1 MLVRLGVVACLFWL
15 HFAYAT
21 TLKIINI
28 VPFGSSSVKIL
39 FNQEVKKFKEVSLKN
54 FKSYLELEA
63 ILTIPKKHY
72 QFSKQSSI
80 TIAQFSPKLARV
92 VISHAPKMTYEVKIL
107 KDKLYVSIV
116 EKKPLVRHQMA
127 PKPPKHHALKHP
139 TPKPA
144 PKSIKKEAKEK
155 TPIKHAHSKHAH
167 SPLNER
173 SAKKEIP
180 KKEIPK
186 KEILKKEILKKE
198 ILKKEIPKKEILK
211 KEIPKKEILKKEI
224 PKKEIPKKEIL
235 KKEILKKE
243 ILKKEILKKEIP
255 KKEILKKEIP
265 KKEILKKEIPKKEI
279 PKKEILKKEIPKKE
293 ILKKEIL
300 KKEILKKEIPK
311 KEILKKEIPKK
322 EAENESKNQ
331 VFIAEKNDTFIKT
344 KRKKHKKIVLDA
356 GHGGKD
362 CGAMSANLVCEKDI
376 VLEVVK
382 FLHKELKKRGYS
394 VLLTRDKD
402 IYIDLVG
409 RTELA
414 NRKSADLFISVH
426 ANSIP
431 KHSTSNAH
439 GIETYFLST
448 ARSER
453 ARKVA
458 EQENKDDV
466 NLMDYFSKS
475 LLLNSL
481 NTQRLIVSNKLAI
494 DVQYGML
501 QSIRK
506 NYPDVVDGGVREGP
520 FWVLAGALMPSILI
534 EIGYNSHAIESKRI
548 QSKPYQKILAK
559 GIADG
564 IDSFFSKND

>member
-21 TLKIINI
+21 TLKITNI
-28 VPFGSSSVKIL
+28 VPFGSSSVKMV
-39 FNQEVKKFKEVSLKN
+39 FNQEIKKFKEVPLKN

-63 ILTIPKKHY
+63 VLTIPKKHY
-72 QFSKQSSI
+72 QFSKQSFI

-92 VISHAPKMTYEVKIL
+92 VIGYAPKMTYEVKIL

-127 PKPPKHHALKHP
+127 PKPPKHHALKHH

-144 PKSIKKEAKEK
+144 PKSIKKEAKEAKEK
-155 TPIKHAHSKHAH
+155 TPIKHAHSKHVH

-180 KKEIPK
+180 KKEIP
-186 KEILKKEILKKE
+186 
-198 ILKKEIPKKEILK
+198 
-211 KEIPKKEILKKEI
+211 
-224 PKKEIPKKEIL
+224 
-235 KKEILKKE
+235 
-243 ILKKEILKKEIP
+243 
-255 KKEILKKEIP
+255 
-265 KKEILKKEIPKKEI
+265 
-279 PKKEILKKEIPKKE
+279 
-293 ILKKEIL
+293 
-300 KKEILKKEIPK
+300 
-311 KEILKKEIPKK
+311 KKEIPKK

-331 VFIAEKNDTFIKT
+331 VFIAEKNDTLIKT

-382 FLHKELKKRGYS
+382 FLYKELKKRGYS

-402 IYIDLVG
+402 IYIDLVA

-414 NRKSADLFISVH
+414 NKKGADLFISVH

>member
-21 TLKIINI
+21 TLKITNI

-39 FNQEVKKFKEVSLKN
+39 FNQEIKKFKEVPLKN

-63 ILTIPKKHY
+63 VLTIPKKHY
-72 QFSKQSSI
+72 QFSKQSFI
-80 TIAQFSPKLARV
+80 TIVQFSPKLARV

-127 PKPPKHHALKHP
+127 SKPPKHHVLKHQAP
-139 TPKPA
+139 KTTPKP
-144 PKSIKKEAKEK
+144 IKKETKEK
-155 TPIKHAHSKHAH
+155 TPTKHARSKHVH

-173 SAKKEIP
+173 SA
-180 KKEIPK
+180 
-186 KEILKKEILKKE
+186 
-198 ILKKEIPKKEILK
+198 
-211 KEIPKKEILKKEI
+211 
-224 PKKEIPKKEIL
+224 
-235 KKEILKKE
+235 
-243 ILKKEILKKEIP
+243 
-255 KKEILKKEIP
+255 
-265 KKEILKKEIPKKEI
+265 
-279 PKKEILKKEIPKKE
+279 
-293 ILKKEIL
+293 
-300 KKEILKKEIPK
+300 
-311 KEILKKEIPKK
+311 KKEIPKK

-331 VFIAEKNDTFIKT
+331 VFIAEKNDTLIKT
-344 KRKKHKKIVLDA
+344 KHKKHKKIVLDA

-382 FLHKELKKRGYS
+382 FLHKELKKRDYS

-402 IYIDLVG
+402 IYIDLVA

-501 QSIRK
+501 QSVRK

>member
-1 MLVRLGVVACLFWL
+1 M

-28 VPFGSSSVKIL
+28 VPFGSSSVKIS
-39 FNQEVKKFKEVSLKN
+39 FNQEIKKFKEVSLKN

-116 EKKPLVRHQMA
+116 EKKPLTKHQMA
-127 PKPPKHHALKHP
+127 PKPPKHQTLKHQA
-139 TPKPA
+139 PKPA
-144 PKSIKKEAKEK
+144 PKSIKKEAKEVKEK
-155 TPIKHAHSKHAH
+155 TPTKHAHSKHAH
-167 SPLNER
+167 SQLNER

-180 KKEIPK
+180 
-186 KEILKKEILKKE
+186 
-198 ILKKEIPKKEILK
+198 
-211 KEIPKKEILKKEI
+211 
-224 PKKEIPKKEIL
+224 
-235 KKEILKKE
+235 
-243 ILKKEILKKEIP
+243 
-255 KKEILKKEIP
+255 
-265 KKEILKKEIPKKEI
+265 
-279 PKKEILKKEIPKKE
+279 
-293 ILKKEIL
+293 
-300 KKEILKKEIPK
+300 
-311 KEILKKEIPKK
+311 KKEIPKK

-331 VFIAEKNDTFIKT
+331 VFIAEKNDASIKT

-402 IYIDLVG
+402 IYIDLVA

-414 NRKSADLFISVH
+414 NKKSADLFISVH

-431 KHSTSNAH
+431 KRSTSNAH

-501 QSIRK
+501 QSVRK

>member
-21 TLKIINI
+21 TLKITNI
-28 VPFGSSSVKIL
+28 VPFGSSSVKMV
-39 FNQEVKKFKEVSLKN
+39 FNQEIKKFKEVSLKN

-63 ILTIPKKHY
+63 VLTIPKKHY

-92 VISHAPKMTYEVKIL
+92 VIGYAPKMTYEIKVL
-107 KDKLYVSIV
+107 KNKLYVSIV
-116 EKKPLVRHQMA
+116 EKKPLIRHQMA

-139 TPKPA
+139 TPKHT
-144 PKSIKKEAKEK
+144 PKSIKKETKKSKETKEK
-155 TPIKHAHSKHAH
+155 TPIKHARSKHVH

-180 KKEIPK
+180 
-186 KEILKKEILKKE
+186 
-198 ILKKEIPKKEILK
+198 
-211 KEIPKKEILKKEI
+211 
-224 PKKEIPKKEIL
+224 
-235 KKEILKKE
+235 
-243 ILKKEILKKEIP
+243 
-255 KKEILKKEIP
+255 
-265 KKEILKKEIPKKEI
+265 
-279 PKKEILKKEIPKKE
+279 
-293 ILKKEIL
+293 
-300 KKEILKKEIPK
+300 KKEIPK

-331 VFIAEKNDTFIKT
+331 VFIAEKNETLIKT

-362 CGAMSANLVCEKDI
+362 CGAMSTNLVCEKDI

-501 QSIRK
+501 QSVRK

>member
-21 TLKIINI
+21 TLKITNI

-39 FNQEVKKFKEVSLKN
+39 FNQEVKKFKEVPLKN

-92 VISHAPKMTYEVKIL
+92 VIGYAPKMTYEVKIL

-116 EKKPLVRHQMA
+116 EKKPLTRHQMT

-139 TPKPA
+139 TPKHT
-144 PKSIKKEAKEK
+144 PKSIKKEAKKSKETKEK

-173 SAKKEIP
+173 STKKEIP
-180 KKEIPK
+180 
-186 KEILKKEILKKE
+186 
-198 ILKKEIPKKEILK
+198 
-211 KEIPKKEILKKEI
+211 
-224 PKKEIPKKEIL
+224 
-235 KKEILKKE
+235 
-243 ILKKEILKKEIP
+243 
-255 KKEILKKEIP
+255 
-265 KKEILKKEIPKKEI
+265 
-279 PKKEILKKEIPKKE
+279 
-293 ILKKEIL
+293 
-300 KKEILKKEIPK
+300 
-311 KEILKKEIPKK
+311 KKEIPKK

-501 QSIRK
+501 QSVRK

>member
-28 VPFGSSSVKIL
+28 VPFGSSSVKIS
-39 FNQEVKKFKEVSLKN
+39 FNQEIKKFKEVSLKN

-116 EKKPLVRHQMA
+116 EKKPLSRHQMA
-127 PKPPKHHALKHP
+127 PKPHKHHALKHP

-144 PKSIKKEAKEK
+144 PKSIKKEAKEIKEK
-155 TPIKHAHSKHAH
+155 TPTKHVRSKHTH
-167 SPLNER
+167 SQWNER
-173 SAKKEIP
+173 STKKEIP

-186 KEILKKEILKKE
+186 KE
-198 ILKKEIPKKEILK
+198 
-211 KEIPKKEILKKEI
+211 
-224 PKKEIPKKEIL
+224 
-235 KKEILKKE
+235 
-243 ILKKEILKKEIP
+243 
-255 KKEILKKEIP
+255 
-265 KKEILKKEIPKKEI
+265 
-279 PKKEILKKEIPKKE
+279 
-293 ILKKEIL
+293 
-300 KKEILKKEIPK
+300 
-311 KEILKKEIPKK
+311 
-322 EAENESKNQ
+322 AENEGKNQ

-402 IYIDLVG
+402 IYIDLVA

-414 NRKSADLFISVH
+414 NKKSADLFISVH

-431 KHSTSNAH
+431 KRSTSNAH

-458 EQENKDDV
+458 EQENKDNV

-481 NTQRLIVSNKLAI
+481 NTQRLIISNKLAI

>member
-1 MLVRLGVVACLFWL
+1 MLVRLGVVACLLWL
-15 HFAYAT
+15 HFACAT

-28 VPFGSSSVKIL
+28 VPFGSSSVKVV
-39 FNQEVKKFKEVSLKN
+39 FNQEIKKFKEVPLKN

-63 ILTIPKKHY
+63 VLTIPKKHY

-92 VISHAPKMTYEVKIL
+92 VIGYAPKMTYEIKVL
-107 KDKLYVSIV
+107 KDKLYISIV
-116 EKKPLVRHQMA
+116 EKKPLIRHQMVL
-127 PKPPKHHALKHP
+127 KPPKHHALKHTTPKP
-139 TPKPA
+139 TPKP
-144 PKSIKKEAKEK
+144 IKKEAKKSKETKGK
-155 TPIKHAHSKHAH
+155 TPTKHARSKHAR
-167 SPLNER
+167 SQWNER
-173 SAKKEIP
+173 SA
-180 KKEIPK
+180 
-186 KEILKKEILKKE
+186 
-198 ILKKEIPKKEILK
+198 
-211 KEIPKKEILKKEI
+211 
-224 PKKEIPKKEIL
+224 
-235 KKEILKKE
+235 
-243 ILKKEILKKEIP
+243 
-255 KKEILKKEIP
+255 
-265 KKEILKKEIPKKEI
+265 
-279 PKKEILKKEIPKKE
+279 
-293 ILKKEIL
+293 
-300 KKEILKKEIPK
+300 
-311 KEILKKEIPKK
+311 KKEIPKK

-331 VFIAEKNDTFIKT
+331 IFIAEKNDTFIKT

-402 IYIDLVG
+402 IYIDLVA

-414 NRKSADLFISVH
+414 NKKSADLFISVH

-431 KHSTSNAH
+431 KRSTSNAH

-475 LLLNSL
+475 LFLNSL

-501 QSIRK
+501 QSVRK

>member
-1 MLVRLGVVACLFWL
+1 MLVRLGVVACLLWL
-15 HFAYAT
+15 HFACAT

-28 VPFGSSSVKIL
+28 VPFGSSSVKIS

-92 VISHAPKMTYEVKIL
+92 VISHAPKMTYEIKIL
-107 KDKLYVSIV
+107 KNKLYVSIV
-116 EKKPLVRHQMA
+116 EKKPLIRHQIA
-127 PKPPKHHALKHP
+127 PKPPKHHALKHQ

-144 PKSIKKEAKEK
+144 PKPIKKEAKKSQETKEK
-155 TPIKHAHSKHAH
+155 TPTKHAHSKHAH

-180 KKEIPK
+180 KKE
-186 KEILKKEILKKE
+186 
-198 ILKKEIPKKEILK
+198 
-211 KEIPKKEILKKEI
+211 
-224 PKKEIPKKEIL
+224 
-235 KKEILKKE
+235 
-243 ILKKEILKKEIP
+243 
-255 KKEILKKEIP
+255 
-265 KKEILKKEIPKKEI
+265 
-279 PKKEILKKEIPKKE
+279 
-293 ILKKEIL
+293 
-300 KKEILKKEIPK
+300 
-311 KEILKKEIPKK
+311 
-322 EAENESKNQ
+322 AENESKNQ
-331 VFIAEKNDTFIKT
+331 VFIAEKNDTLIKT

>member
-21 TLKIINI
+21 TLKITNI

-39 FNQEVKKFKEVSLKN
+39 FNQEVKKFKEVPLKN

-63 ILTIPKKHY
+63 VLIIPKKHY
-72 QFSKQSSI
+72 QFSKQSFI

-92 VISHAPKMTYEVKIL
+92 VIGYAPKMTYEIKIL
-107 KDKLYVSIV
+107 KNKLYVSIV
-116 EKKPLVRHQMA
+116 EKKPLIRHQMVL
-127 PKPPKHHALKHP
+127 KPPKHHALKHTTPKP
-139 TPKPA
+139 TPKP
-144 PKSIKKEAKEK
+144 IKKEAKKSKETKEK
-155 TPIKHAHSKHAH
+155 TPTKHAYSKYTHSQW
-167 SPLNER
+167 NER

-186 KEILKKEILKKE
+186 KE
-198 ILKKEIPKKEILK
+198 
-211 KEIPKKEILKKEI
+211 
-224 PKKEIPKKEIL
+224 
-235 KKEILKKE
+235 
-243 ILKKEILKKEIP
+243 
-255 KKEILKKEIP
+255 
-265 KKEILKKEIPKKEI
+265 
-279 PKKEILKKEIPKKE
+279 
-293 ILKKEIL
+293 
-300 KKEILKKEIPK
+300 
-311 KEILKKEIPKK
+311 
-322 EAENESKNQ
+322 AENESKNQ
-331 VFIAEKNDTFIKT
+331 IFIAEKNDTLIKT

-402 IYIDLVG
+402 IYIDLVA

-414 NRKSADLFISVH
+414 NKKSADLFISVH

-501 QSIRK
+501 QSVRK

>member
-15 HFAYAT
+15 HYAYAT
-21 TLKIINI
+21 TLKITNI
-28 VPFGSSSVKIL
+28 VPFGSSSVRIS

-72 QFSKQSSI
+72 QFSKQSFI

-92 VISHAPKMTYEVKIL
+92 VIGYAPKMTYEVKIL
-107 KDKLYVSIV
+107 KDKLYVSIM
-116 EKKPLVRHQMA
+116 EKKPLIRHQMA
-127 PKPPKHHALKHP
+127 LKPPKHHALKHQTPKP
-139 TPKPA
+139 TPKP
-144 PKSIKKEAKEK
+144 IKKEAKKTKEK
-155 TPIKHAHSKHAH
+155 TSTKHAHSKHAH

-186 KEILKKEILKKE
+186 KE
-198 ILKKEIPKKEILK
+198 
-211 KEIPKKEILKKEI
+211 
-224 PKKEIPKKEIL
+224 
-235 KKEILKKE
+235 
-243 ILKKEILKKEIP
+243 
-255 KKEILKKEIP
+255 
-265 KKEILKKEIPKKEI
+265 
-279 PKKEILKKEIPKKE
+279 
-293 ILKKEIL
+293 
-300 KKEILKKEIPK
+300 
-311 KEILKKEIPKK
+311 
-322 EAENESKNQ
+322 AENESKNQ
-331 VFIAEKNDTFIKT
+331 IFIAEKNDTWIKT

-402 IYIDLVG
+402 IYIDLVA

-414 NRKSADLFISVH
+414 NKKSADLFISVH

-431 KHSTSNAH
+431 KRSTSNAH

-475 LLLNSL
+475 LFLNSL

-501 QSIRK
+501 QSVRK

-548 QSKPYQKILAK
+548 QSKLYQKILAK

>member
-28 VPFGSSSVKIL
+28 VPFGSSSVKIS
-39 FNQEVKKFKEVSLKN
+39 FNQEIKKFKEVSLKN

-72 QFSKQSSI
+72 QFSKQSFI

-116 EKKPLVRHQMA
+116 EKKPLSRHQMA

-144 PKSIKKEAKEK
+144 PKSIKKEVKEVKEK
-155 TPIKHAHSKHAH
+155 TPTKHARSKHTH
-167 SPLNER
+167 SQLNER

-180 KKEIPK
+180 KKE
-186 KEILKKEILKKE
+186 
-198 ILKKEIPKKEILK
+198 
-211 KEIPKKEILKKEI
+211 
-224 PKKEIPKKEIL
+224 
-235 KKEILKKE
+235 
-243 ILKKEILKKEIP
+243 
-255 KKEILKKEIP
+255 
-265 KKEILKKEIPKKEI
+265 
-279 PKKEILKKEIPKKE
+279 
-293 ILKKEIL
+293 
-300 KKEILKKEIPK
+300 
-311 KEILKKEIPKK
+311 
-322 EAENESKNQ
+322 AEKESKNQ
-331 VFIAEKNDTFIKT
+331 VFIAEKNDAFIKT
-344 KRKKHKKIVLDA
+344 KHKKHKKIVLDA

-402 IYIDLVG
+402 IYIDLVA

-414 NRKSADLFISVH
+414 NKKSADLFISVH

-431 KHSTSNAH
+431 KRSTSNAH

-458 EQENKDDV
+458 EQENKDNV

-481 NTQRLIVSNKLAI
+481 NTQRLIISNKLAI

>member
-15 HFAYAT
+15 HFACAT
-21 TLKIINI
+21 TLKITNI

-39 FNQEVKKFKEVSLKN
+39 FNQEIKKFKEVPLKN

-63 ILTIPKKHY
+63 VLTIPKKHY

-92 VISHAPKMTYEVKIL
+92 VIGYAPKMTYEIKIL

-116 EKKPLVRHQMA
+116 EKKPLARHQMVL
-127 PKPPKHHALKHP
+127 KPPKHHALKHTTPKP
-139 TPKPA
+139 TPKP
-144 PKSIKKEAKEK
+144 IKKEAKKSKETKEK

-173 SAKKEIP
+173 STKKEIP

-186 KEILKKEILKKE
+186 KEI
-198 ILKKEIPKKEILK
+198 P
-211 KEIPKKEILKKEI
+211 KKEI
-224 PKKEIPKKEIL
+224 PKKEIPKKE
-235 KKEILKKE
+235 
-243 ILKKEILKKEIP
+243 
-255 KKEILKKEIP
+255 
-265 KKEILKKEIPKKEI
+265 
-279 PKKEILKKEIPKKE
+279 
-293 ILKKEIL
+293 
-300 KKEILKKEIPK
+300 
-311 KEILKKEIPKK
+311 
-322 EAENESKNQ
+322 AENEGKNQ
-331 VFIAEKNDTFIKT
+331 VFIAEKNETLIKT

-402 IYIDLVG
+402 IYIDLVA

-414 NRKSADLFISVH
+414 NKKSADLFISVH

-431 KHSTSNAH
+431 KRSTSNAH

-475 LLLNSL
+475 LFLNSL

-501 QSIRK
+501 QSVRK

>member
-1 MLVRLGVVACLFWL
+1 MLVRLGVVACLLWL

-116 EKKPLVRHQMA
+116 EKKPLIRHRMA

-139 TPKPA
+139 TPKTT
-144 PKSIKKEAKEK
+144 PKSIKKEAKEAKEK

-186 KEILKKEILKKE
+186 KEI
-198 ILKKEIPKKEILK
+198 P
-211 KEIPKKEILKKEI
+211 
-224 PKKEIPKKEIL
+224 
-235 KKEILKKE
+235 
-243 ILKKEILKKEIP
+243 
-255 KKEILKKEIP
+255 
-265 KKEILKKEIPKKEI
+265 
-279 PKKEILKKEIPKKE
+279 
-293 ILKKEIL
+293 
-300 KKEILKKEIPK
+300 
-311 KEILKKEIPKK
+311 KKEIPKK

-402 IYIDLVG
+402 IYIDLVA

-414 NRKSADLFISVH
+414 NKKGADLFISVH

-431 KHSTSNAH
+431 KRSTSNAH

-475 LLLNSL
+475 LFLNSL

>member
-15 HFAYAT
+15 HFACAT

-28 VPFGSSSVKIL
+28 VPFGSSSVKIV

-127 PKPPKHHALKHP
+127 PKPPKYHALKHP
-139 TPKPA
+139 TPKP
-144 PKSIKKEAKEK
+144 IKKEAKEK
-155 TPIKHAHSKHAH
+155 TPIKHVHSKHMH
-167 SPLNER
+167 SQLNDR
-173 SAKKEIP
+173 SA
-180 KKEIPK
+180 
-186 KEILKKEILKKE
+186 
-198 ILKKEIPKKEILK
+198 
-211 KEIPKKEILKKEI
+211 
-224 PKKEIPKKEIL
+224 
-235 KKEILKKE
+235 
-243 ILKKEILKKEIP
+243 
-255 KKEILKKEIP
+255 
-265 KKEILKKEIPKKEI
+265 
-279 PKKEILKKEIPKKE
+279 
-293 ILKKEIL
+293 
-300 KKEILKKEIPK
+300 K

-331 VFIAEKNDTFIKT
+331 VFIAEKNDAFIKT
-344 KRKKHKKIVLDA
+344 KHKKHKKIVLDA

-414 NRKSADLFISVH
+414 NKKSADLFISVH

-431 KHSTSNAH
+431 KRSTSNAH

-501 QSIRK
+501 QSVRK

>member
-1 MLVRLGVVACLFWL
+1 M

-72 QFSKQSSI
+72 QFSKQSFI
-80 TIAQFSPKLARV
+80 TIAQFSPRLARV
-92 VISHAPKMTYEVKIL
+92 VISHAPKMTYEVKVL

-116 EKKPLVRHQMA
+116 EKKPLIRHQMA

-139 TPKPA
+139 TPKPT
-144 PKSIKKEAKEK
+144 PKSIKKEAKEAKEK
-155 TPIKHAHSKHAH
+155 TPIKHVHSKHAH

-186 KEILKKEILKKE
+186 KEI
-198 ILKKEIPKKEILK
+198 P
-211 KEIPKKEILKKEI
+211 
-224 PKKEIPKKEIL
+224 
-235 KKEILKKE
+235 
-243 ILKKEILKKEIP
+243 
-255 KKEILKKEIP
+255 
-265 KKEILKKEIPKKEI
+265 
-279 PKKEILKKEIPKKE
+279 
-293 ILKKEIL
+293 
-300 KKEILKKEIPK
+300 
-311 KEILKKEIPKK
+311 KKEIPKK
-322 EAENESKNQ
+322 EAENEGKNQ
-331 VFIAEKNDTFIKT
+331 VFIAEKNDAFIKT

-402 IYIDLVG
+402 IYIDLVA

-414 NRKSADLFISVH
+414 NKKSADLFISVH

-431 KHSTSNAH
+431 KRSTSNAH

-475 LLLNSL
+475 LFLNSL

-501 QSIRK
+501 QNIRK

>member
-1 MLVRLGVVACLFWL
+1 M

-92 VISHAPKMTYEVKIL
+92 VISHAPKMTYEIKTF

-116 EKKPLVRHQMA
+116 EKKPLIRHQMA

-139 TPKPA
+139 TPKPT
-144 PKSIKKEAKEK
+144 PKSIKKEVKETKEK
-155 TPIKHAHSKHAH
+155 TPTKHAHSKHAH

-173 SAKKEIP
+173 ST
-180 KKEIPK
+180 K
-186 KEILKKEILKKE
+186 KEIL
-198 ILKKEIPKKEILK
+198 
-211 KEIPKKEILKKEI
+211 
-224 PKKEIPKKEIL
+224 
-235 KKEILKKE
+235 
-243 ILKKEILKKEIP
+243 
-255 KKEILKKEIP
+255 
-265 KKEILKKEIPKKEI
+265 
-279 PKKEILKKEIPKKE
+279 
-293 ILKKEIL
+293 
-300 KKEILKKEIPK
+300 
-311 KEILKKEIPKK
+311 KK

-331 VFIAEKNDTFIKT
+331 VFIAEKNDISIKT
-344 KRKKHKKIVLDA
+344 KHKKHKKIVLDA

>member
-15 HFAYAT
+15 HYAYAT
-21 TLKIINI
+21 TLKITNI
-28 VPFGSSSVKIL
+28 VPFGSSSVKMV

-63 ILTIPKKHY
+63 VLTIPKKHY
-72 QFSKQSSI
+72 QFSKQSFI

-92 VISHAPKMTYEVKIL
+92 VIGYAPKMTYEVKIL
-107 KDKLYVSIV
+107 KDKLYVSIM
-116 EKKPLVRHQMA
+116 EKKPLIRHQMA
-127 PKPPKHHALKHP
+127 PKPPKHHALKHT

-144 PKSIKKEAKEK
+144 PKPIKKETKKSKDTKEK
-155 TPIKHAHSKHAH
+155 TPTKHAH

-180 KKEIPK
+180 KKE
-186 KEILKKEILKKE
+186 
-198 ILKKEIPKKEILK
+198 
-211 KEIPKKEILKKEI
+211 
-224 PKKEIPKKEIL
+224 
-235 KKEILKKE
+235 
-243 ILKKEILKKEIP
+243 
-255 KKEILKKEIP
+255 
-265 KKEILKKEIPKKEI
+265 
-279 PKKEILKKEIPKKE
+279 
-293 ILKKEIL
+293 
-300 KKEILKKEIPK
+300 
-311 KEILKKEIPKK
+311 
-322 EAENESKNQ
+322 AEHESKNQ

-362 CGAMSANLVCEKDI
+362 CGAMSTNLVCEKDI

-402 IYIDLVG
+402 IYIDLVA

-414 NRKSADLFISVH
+414 NKKGADLFISVH

-431 KHSTSNAH
+431 KRSTSNAH

-475 LLLNSL
+475 LFLNSL

-501 QSIRK
+501 QSVRK

>member
-1 MLVRLGVVACLFWL
+1 M
-15 HFAYAT
+15 HFACAT
-21 TLKIINI
+21 TLKITNI
-28 VPFGSSSVKIL
+28 VPFGSSSVKMV
-39 FNQEVKKFKEVSLKN
+39 FNQEIKKFKEVSLKN

-63 ILTIPKKHY
+63 VLTIPKKHY

-80 TIAQFSPKLARV
+80 TIVQFSPKLARV

-116 EKKPLVRHQMA
+116 EKKPLIRHQMVL
-127 PKPPKHHALKHP
+127 KPPKHHALKHT

-144 PKSIKKEAKEK
+144 PKPIKKEAKKSKETKEK
-155 TPIKHAHSKHAH
+155 TPTKHARSKHAH

-186 KEILKKEILKKE
+186 KEI
-198 ILKKEIPKKEILK
+198 P
-211 KEIPKKEILKKEI
+211 KKEI
-224 PKKEIPKKEIL
+224 PKKEIPKKEI
-235 KKEILKKE
+235 
-243 ILKKEILKKEIP
+243 P
-255 KKEILKKEIP
+255 
-265 KKEILKKEIPKKEI
+265 
-279 PKKEILKKEIPKKE
+279 
-293 ILKKEIL
+293 
-300 KKEILKKEIPK
+300 
-311 KEILKKEIPKK
+311 KKEIPKK
-322 EAENESKNQ
+322 EAENESKNPI
-331 VFIAEKNDTFIKT
+331 FIIEKNDTWIKT

-402 IYIDLVG
+402 IYIDLVA

-414 NRKSADLFISVH
+414 NKKGADLFISVH

-501 QSIRK
+501 QSVRK

>member
-28 VPFGSSSVKIL
+28 VPFGSSSVKIS
-39 FNQEVKKFKEVSLKN
+39 FNQEIKKFKEVWLKN

-116 EKKPLVRHQMA
+116 EKKPLTRHQMA
-127 PKPPKHHALKHP
+127 PKPPKHHALKHQA
-139 TPKPA
+139 PKPA
-144 PKSIKKEAKEK
+144 PKSIKKEAKEIKEK
-155 TPIKHAHSKHAH
+155 TPTKHARSKHTH
-167 SPLNER
+167 SQLNER

-180 KKEIPK
+180 KKE
-186 KEILKKEILKKE
+186 
-198 ILKKEIPKKEILK
+198 
-211 KEIPKKEILKKEI
+211 
-224 PKKEIPKKEIL
+224 
-235 KKEILKKE
+235 
-243 ILKKEILKKEIP
+243 
-255 KKEILKKEIP
+255 
-265 KKEILKKEIPKKEI
+265 
-279 PKKEILKKEIPKKE
+279 
-293 ILKKEIL
+293 
-300 KKEILKKEIPK
+300 
-311 KEILKKEIPKK
+311 
-322 EAENESKNQ
+322 AEKESKNQ

-344 KRKKHKKIVLDA
+344 KHKKHKKIVLDA

-402 IYIDLVG
+402 IYIDLVA

-414 NRKSADLFISVH
+414 NKKSADLFISVH

-431 KHSTSNAH
+431 KRSTSNAH

-458 EQENKDDV
+458 EQENKDNV

>member
-21 TLKIINI
+21 TLKITNI
-28 VPFGSSSVKIL
+28 VPFGSSSVKMV
-39 FNQEVKKFKEVSLKN
+39 FNQEIKKFKEVPLKN

-63 ILTIPKKHY
+63 VLTIPKKHY
-72 QFSKQSSI
+72 QFSKQSFI

-92 VISHAPKMTYEVKIL
+92 VIGYAPKMTYEIKIL

-116 EKKPLVRHQMA
+116 EKKPLARHQMVL
-127 PKPPKHHALKHP
+127 KPPKHHALKHTTPKP
-139 TPKPA
+139 TPKPIKKEA
-144 PKSIKKEAKEK
+144 KKSKEAKEK
-155 TPIKHAHSKHAH
+155 TPTKHAHSKHAH
-167 SPLNER
+167 SQLNER
-173 SAKKEIP
+173 STKKEIP
-180 KKEIPK
+180 
-186 KEILKKEILKKE
+186 
-198 ILKKEIPKKEILK
+198 
-211 KEIPKKEILKKEI
+211 
-224 PKKEIPKKEIL
+224 
-235 KKEILKKE
+235 
-243 ILKKEILKKEIP
+243 
-255 KKEILKKEIP
+255 
-265 KKEILKKEIPKKEI
+265 
-279 PKKEILKKEIPKKE
+279 
-293 ILKKEIL
+293 
-300 KKEILKKEIPK
+300 
-311 KEILKKEIPKK
+311 KKEIPKK

-402 IYIDLVG
+402 VYIDLVA

-414 NRKSADLFISVH
+414 NKKSADLFISVH

-501 QSIRK
+501 QSVRK

>member
-21 TLKIINI
+21 TLKITNI
-28 VPFGSSSVKIL
+28 VPFGSSSVKIS
-39 FNQEVKKFKEVSLKN
+39 FNQEVKKFKEVSLKK

-72 QFSKQSSI
+72 QFSKQSFI

-92 VISHAPKMTYEVKIL
+92 VISYAPKMTYEIKTL

-116 EKKPLVRHQMA
+116 EKKPLIRHQMA
-127 PKPPKHHALKHP
+127 LKPPKHHALKHTTPKP
-139 TPKPA
+139 TPKP
-144 PKSIKKEAKEK
+144 IKKEAKKSKETKEK
-155 TPIKHAHSKHAH
+155 TPIKHARSKHAH

-173 SAKKEIP
+173 SA
-180 KKEIPK
+180 
-186 KEILKKEILKKE
+186 
-198 ILKKEIPKKEILK
+198 
-211 KEIPKKEILKKEI
+211 
-224 PKKEIPKKEIL
+224 
-235 KKEILKKE
+235 
-243 ILKKEILKKEIP
+243 
-255 KKEILKKEIP
+255 
-265 KKEILKKEIPKKEI
+265 
-279 PKKEILKKEIPKKE
+279 
-293 ILKKEIL
+293 
-300 KKEILKKEIPK
+300 
-311 KEILKKEIPKK
+311 KKEIPKK

>member
-1 MLVRLGVVACLFWL
+1 MLVRLRVVACLFWL
-15 HFAYAT
+15 HFACAT

-28 VPFGSSSVKIL
+28 VPFGSSSVKIS
-39 FNQEVKKFKEVSLKN
+39 FNQEIKKFKEVSLKN

-72 QFSKQSSI
+72 QFSKQSFI

-116 EKKPLVRHQMA
+116 EKKPLSRHQMA
-127 PKPPKHHALKHP
+127 PKPPKHRTLKHP

-144 PKSIKKEAKEK
+144 PKSIKKEAKEIKEK
-155 TPIKHAHSKHAH
+155 TPTKHARSKHTH
-167 SPLNER
+167 SQWNER
-173 SAKKEIP
+173 ST
-180 KKEIPK
+180 
-186 KEILKKEILKKE
+186 
-198 ILKKEIPKKEILK
+198 
-211 KEIPKKEILKKEI
+211 
-224 PKKEIPKKEIL
+224 
-235 KKEILKKE
+235 
-243 ILKKEILKKEIP
+243 
-255 KKEILKKEIP
+255 
-265 KKEILKKEIPKKEI
+265 
-279 PKKEILKKEIPKKE
+279 
-293 ILKKEIL
+293 
-300 KKEILKKEIPK
+300 
-311 KEILKKEIPKK
+311 KKEIPKK
-322 EAENESKNQ
+322 EAENENKNQ

-402 IYIDLVG
+402 IYIDLVA

-414 NRKSADLFISVH
+414 NKKSADLFISVH

-431 KHSTSNAH
+431 KRSTSNAH

-458 EQENKDDV
+458 EQENKDNM

-501 QSIRK
+501 QSVRK

>member
-1 MLVRLGVVACLFWL
+1 M

-28 VPFGSSSVKIL
+28 VPFGSSSVKIS
-39 FNQEVKKFKEVSLKN
+39 FNQEIKKFKEVSLKN

-72 QFSKQSSI
+72 QFSKQSFI

-116 EKKPLVRHQMA
+116 EKKPLTSHQMA

-144 PKSIKKEAKEK
+144 PKSIKKEAKETKEK

-167 SPLNER
+167 SQWNER

-186 KEILKKEILKKE
+186 KE
-198 ILKKEIPKKEILK
+198 
-211 KEIPKKEILKKEI
+211 
-224 PKKEIPKKEIL
+224 
-235 KKEILKKE
+235 
-243 ILKKEILKKEIP
+243 
-255 KKEILKKEIP
+255 
-265 KKEILKKEIPKKEI
+265 
-279 PKKEILKKEIPKKE
+279 
-293 ILKKEIL
+293 
-300 KKEILKKEIPK
+300 
-311 KEILKKEIPKK
+311 
-322 EAENESKNQ
+322 AENEGKNQ
-331 VFIAEKNDTFIKT
+331 VFIAEKNDAFIKN

-402 IYIDLVG
+402 IYIDLVA

-414 NRKSADLFISVH
+414 NKKSADLFISVH

-431 KHSTSNAH
+431 KRSTSNAH

-458 EQENKDDV
+458 EQENKDNV

-501 QSIRK
+501 QSVRK

>member
-1 MLVRLGVVACLFWL
+1 MLVRLGVIACLFWL

-28 VPFGSSSVKIL
+28 VPFGSSSIKIS
-39 FNQEVKKFKEVSLKN
+39 FNQEIKKFKEVSLKN

-116 EKKPLVRHQMA
+116 EKKPLSRHQIT

-139 TPKPA
+139 TPKLA

-155 TPIKHAHSKHAH
+155 TPAKHAHSKLFFLHAH
-167 SPLNER
+167 SPLNEK
-173 SAKKEIP
+173 SA
-180 KKEIPK
+180 
-186 KEILKKEILKKE
+186 
-198 ILKKEIPKKEILK
+198 
-211 KEIPKKEILKKEI
+211 
-224 PKKEIPKKEIL
+224 
-235 KKEILKKE
+235 
-243 ILKKEILKKEIP
+243 
-255 KKEILKKEIP
+255 
-265 KKEILKKEIPKKEI
+265 
-279 PKKEILKKEIPKKE
+279 
-293 ILKKEIL
+293 
-300 KKEILKKEIPK
+300 
-311 KEILKKEIPKK
+311 KKEIPKK

-331 VFIAEKNDTFIKT
+331 VFIAEKNDAFIKT

-402 IYIDLVG
+402 IYIDLVA

-414 NRKSADLFISVH
+414 NKKSADLFISVH

-431 KHSTSNAH
+431 KRSTSNAH

-458 EQENKDDV
+458 EQENKDNV

>member
-1 MLVRLGVVACLFWL
+1 M

-21 TLKIINI
+21 TLKITNI
-28 VPFGSSSVKIL
+28 VPFGSSSVKIS
-39 FNQEVKKFKEVSLKN
+39 FNQEIKKFKEVSLKN

-92 VISHAPKMTYEVKIL
+92 VISHAPKMTYEVKIF

-116 EKKPLVRHQMA
+116 EKKPLTKHQMA
-127 PKPPKHHALKHP
+127 PKPPKHQTPKHHVLKHP

-144 PKSIKKEAKEK
+144 PKSIKKEAKEIKEK
-155 TPIKHAHSKHAH
+155 TPTKHAHSKHTH
-167 SPLNER
+167 SQLNER
-173 SAKKEIP
+173 SA
-180 KKEIPK
+180 
-186 KEILKKEILKKE
+186 
-198 ILKKEIPKKEILK
+198 
-211 KEIPKKEILKKEI
+211 
-224 PKKEIPKKEIL
+224 
-235 KKEILKKE
+235 
-243 ILKKEILKKEIP
+243 
-255 KKEILKKEIP
+255 
-265 KKEILKKEIPKKEI
+265 
-279 PKKEILKKEIPKKE
+279 
-293 ILKKEIL
+293 
-300 KKEILKKEIPK
+300 
-311 KEILKKEIPKK
+311 KKEIPKK

-402 IYIDLVG
+402 IYIDLVA

-414 NRKSADLFISVH
+414 NKKSADLFISVH

-431 KHSTSNAH
+431 KRSTSNAH

-458 EQENKDDV
+458 EQENKDNV

>member
-1 MLVRLGVVACLFWL
+1 M

-21 TLKIINI
+21 TLKITNI

-39 FNQEVKKFKEVSLKN
+39 FNQEIKKFKEVPLKN

-63 ILTIPKKHY
+63 VLTIPKKHY

-92 VISHAPKMTYEVKIL
+92 VIGYAPKMTYEVKIL

-116 EKKPLVRHQMA
+116 EKKPLIRHQMVL
-127 PKPPKHHALKHP
+127 KPPKHHALKHTTPKP
-139 TPKPA
+139 TPKP
-144 PKSIKKEAKEK
+144 IKKEAKKSKDTKEK
-155 TPIKHAHSKHAH
+155 TPIKHAHSKHVH
-167 SPLNER
+167 PPLNER
-173 SAKKEIP
+173 SA
-180 KKEIPK
+180 
-186 KEILKKEILKKE
+186 
-198 ILKKEIPKKEILK
+198 
-211 KEIPKKEILKKEI
+211 
-224 PKKEIPKKEIL
+224 
-235 KKEILKKE
+235 
-243 ILKKEILKKEIP
+243 
-255 KKEILKKEIP
+255 
-265 KKEILKKEIPKKEI
+265 
-279 PKKEILKKEIPKKE
+279 
-293 ILKKEIL
+293 
-300 KKEILKKEIPK
+300 
-311 KEILKKEIPKK
+311 KKEIPKK

-402 IYIDLVG
+402 IYIDLVA

-414 NRKSADLFISVH
+414 NKKSADLFISVH

-501 QSIRK
+501 QSVRK

>member
-1 MLVRLGVVACLFWL
+1 M

-28 VPFGSSSVKIL
+28 VPFGSSSVKIS
-39 FNQEVKKFKEVSLKN
+39 FNQEIKKFKEVSLKN

-116 EKKPLVRHQMA
+116 EKKPLSRHQMA
-127 PKPPKHHALKHP
+127 PKPPKHRTLKHP

-144 PKSIKKEAKEK
+144 PKSIKKEAKEIKEK
-155 TPIKHAHSKHAH
+155 TPTKHAHSKHTH
-167 SPLNER
+167 SQLNER
-173 SAKKEIP
+173 SA
-180 KKEIPK
+180 
-186 KEILKKEILKKE
+186 
-198 ILKKEIPKKEILK
+198 
-211 KEIPKKEILKKEI
+211 
-224 PKKEIPKKEIL
+224 
-235 KKEILKKE
+235 
-243 ILKKEILKKEIP
+243 
-255 KKEILKKEIP
+255 
-265 KKEILKKEIPKKEI
+265 
-279 PKKEILKKEIPKKE
+279 
-293 ILKKEIL
+293 
-300 KKEILKKEIPK
+300 
-311 KEILKKEIPKK
+311 KKEIPKK

-331 VFIAEKNDTFIKT
+331 VFIAEKNDAFIKT

-402 IYIDLVG
+402 IYIDLVA

-414 NRKSADLFISVH
+414 NKKSADLFISVH

-431 KHSTSNAH
+431 KRSTSNAH

-458 EQENKDDV
+458 EQENKDNV

>member
-1 MLVRLGVVACLFWL
+1 MRLGVVACLFWL

-28 VPFGSSSVKIL
+28 VPFGSSSVKIS
-39 FNQEVKKFKEVSLKN
+39 FNQEIKKFKEVSLKN

-72 QFSKQSSI
+72 QFSKQSFI

-116 EKKPLVRHQMA
+116 EKKPLTRHQMA
-127 PKPPKHHALKHP
+127 PKPPKHRTLKHP

-144 PKSIKKEAKEK
+144 PKYIKKEAKEVKEK
-155 TPIKHAHSKHAH
+155 TPTKHACSKHTH
-167 SPLNER
+167 SQLNER
-173 SAKKEIP
+173 SA
-180 KKEIPK
+180 
-186 KEILKKEILKKE
+186 
-198 ILKKEIPKKEILK
+198 
-211 KEIPKKEILKKEI
+211 
-224 PKKEIPKKEIL
+224 
-235 KKEILKKE
+235 
-243 ILKKEILKKEIP
+243 
-255 KKEILKKEIP
+255 
-265 KKEILKKEIPKKEI
+265 
-279 PKKEILKKEIPKKE
+279 
-293 ILKKEIL
+293 
-300 KKEILKKEIPK
+300 
-311 KEILKKEIPKK
+311 KKEIPKK

-331 VFIAEKNDTFIKT
+331 VFIAEKNDASIKT

-402 IYIDLVG
+402 IYIDLVA

-414 NRKSADLFISVH
+414 NKKSADLFISVH

-431 KHSTSNAH
+431 KRSTSNAH

-458 EQENKDDV
+458 EQENKDNV

>member
-28 VPFGSSSVKIL
+28 VPFGSSSVKIS
-39 FNQEVKKFKEVSLKN
+39 FNQEIKKFKEVSLKN

-72 QFSKQSSI
+72 QFSKQSFI

-116 EKKPLVRHQMA
+116 EKKPLIRHQMA
-127 PKPPKHHALKHP
+127 PKPPKHRTLKHQ

-144 PKSIKKEAKEK
+144 PKSIKKEIKEVKEK
-155 TPIKHAHSKHAH
+155 TPTKHARSKHVH
-167 SPLNER
+167 SQWNAR
-173 SAKKEIP
+173 SA
-180 KKEIPK
+180 
-186 KEILKKEILKKE
+186 
-198 ILKKEIPKKEILK
+198 
-211 KEIPKKEILKKEI
+211 
-224 PKKEIPKKEIL
+224 
-235 KKEILKKE
+235 
-243 ILKKEILKKEIP
+243 
-255 KKEILKKEIP
+255 
-265 KKEILKKEIPKKEI
+265 
-279 PKKEILKKEIPKKE
+279 
-293 ILKKEIL
+293 
-300 KKEILKKEIPK
+300 
-311 KEILKKEIPKK
+311 KKEIPKK

-331 VFIAEKNDTFIKT
+331 VFIAEKNDASIKT

-402 IYIDLVG
+402 IYIDLVA

-414 NRKSADLFISVH
+414 NKKSADLFISVH

-431 KHSTSNAH
+431 KRSTSNAH

-501 QSIRK
+501 QSVRK

>member
-21 TLKIINI
+21 TLKITNI

-39 FNQEVKKFKEVSLKN
+39 FNQEVKKFKEVPLKN

-72 QFSKQSSI
+72 QFSKQSFI

-92 VISHAPKMTYEVKIL
+92 VIGYAPKMTYEIKIL

-116 EKKPLVRHQMA
+116 EKKPLIRHQMVL
-127 PKPPKHHALKHP
+127 KPPKHHALKHQ
-139 TPKPA
+139 TPKPILK
-144 PKSIKKEAKEK
+144 PIKKEAKKSKETKEK
-155 TPIKHAHSKHAH
+155 TPTKHARSKHAH

-186 KEILKKEILKKE
+186 KEI
-198 ILKKEIPKKEILK
+198 P
-211 KEIPKKEILKKEI
+211 KKEI
-224 PKKEIPKKEIL
+224 PKKEIPKKEI
-235 KKEILKKE
+235 
-243 ILKKEILKKEIP
+243 P
-255 KKEILKKEIP
+255 
-265 KKEILKKEIPKKEI
+265 
-279 PKKEILKKEIPKKE
+279 
-293 ILKKEIL
+293 
-300 KKEILKKEIPK
+300 
-311 KEILKKEIPKK
+311 KKEIPKK

-402 IYIDLVG
+402 IYIDLVA

-414 NRKSADLFISVH
+414 NKKSADLFISVH

-431 KHSTSNAH
+431 KRSTSNAH

-501 QSIRK
+501 QSVRK

>member
-1 MLVRLGVVACLFWL
+1 MLVRLGVVACLLWL

-21 TLKIINI
+21 TLKITNI
-28 VPFGSSSVKIL
+28 VPFGSSSVKMV
-39 FNQEVKKFKEVSLKN
+39 FNQEIKKFKEVPLKN

-63 ILTIPKKHY
+63 VLTIPKKHY
-72 QFSKQSSI
+72 QFSKQSFI

-92 VISHAPKMTYEVKIL
+92 VIGYAPKMTYEVKIL

-116 EKKPLVRHQMA
+116 EKKPLIRHQMVL
-127 PKPPKHHALKHP
+127 KPPKHHALKHT

-144 PKSIKKEAKEK
+144 PNPIKKEAKKSKEAKEK

-173 SAKKEIP
+173 SA
-180 KKEIPK
+180 
-186 KEILKKEILKKE
+186 
-198 ILKKEIPKKEILK
+198 
-211 KEIPKKEILKKEI
+211 
-224 PKKEIPKKEIL
+224 
-235 KKEILKKE
+235 
-243 ILKKEILKKEIP
+243 
-255 KKEILKKEIP
+255 
-265 KKEILKKEIPKKEI
+265 
-279 PKKEILKKEIPKKE
+279 
-293 ILKKEIL
+293 
-300 KKEILKKEIPK
+300 
-311 KEILKKEIPKK
+311 KKEIPKK

-402 IYIDLVG
+402 IYIDLVA

-414 NRKSADLFISVH
+414 NKKGADLFISVH

-431 KHSTSNAH
+431 KRSTSNAH

>member
-15 HFAYAT
+15 HYAYAT
-21 TLKIINI
+21 TLKITNV
-28 VPFGSSSVKIL
+28 VPFGSSSVKMV
-39 FNQEVKKFKEVSLKN
+39 FNQEVKKFKEVPLKN

-72 QFSKQSSI
+72 QFSKQSFI

-92 VISHAPKMTYEVKIL
+92 VIGYAPKMTYEVKIL

-116 EKKPLVRHQMA
+116 EKKPLIRHQMA
-127 PKPPKHHALKHP
+127 LKPPKHHALKHT

-144 PKSIKKEAKEK
+144 PKPIKKEAKKSKDTKEK

-180 KKEIPK
+180 KKE
-186 KEILKKEILKKE
+186 
-198 ILKKEIPKKEILK
+198 
-211 KEIPKKEILKKEI
+211 
-224 PKKEIPKKEIL
+224 
-235 KKEILKKE
+235 
-243 ILKKEILKKEIP
+243 
-255 KKEILKKEIP
+255 
-265 KKEILKKEIPKKEI
+265 
-279 PKKEILKKEIPKKE
+279 
-293 ILKKEIL
+293 
-300 KKEILKKEIPK
+300 
-311 KEILKKEIPKK
+311 
-322 EAENESKNQ
+322 AENESKNQ
-331 VFIAEKNDTFIKT
+331 IFIAEKNDTWIKT

-402 IYIDLVG
+402 IYIDLVA

-414 NRKSADLFISVH
+414 NKKSADLFISVH

-431 KHSTSNAH
+431 KRSTSNAH

-475 LLLNSL
+475 LFLNSL

-501 QSIRK
+501 QSVRK

-548 QSKPYQKILAK
+548 QNKPYQKILAK

>member
-21 TLKIINI
+21 TFKIINI
-28 VPFGSSSVKIL
+28 VPFGSSSVKIS
-39 FNQEVKKFKEVSLKN
+39 FNQEIKKFKEVSLKN

-116 EKKPLVRHQMA
+116 EKKPLTRHQMV
-127 PKPPKHHALKHP
+127 PKPPKHRTLKHP

-144 PKSIKKEAKEK
+144 PKSIKKEAKEVKEK
-155 TPIKHAHSKHAH
+155 TPTKHVRSKHAH
-167 SPLNER
+167 SQLNER
-173 SAKKEIP
+173 SA
-180 KKEIPK
+180 
-186 KEILKKEILKKE
+186 
-198 ILKKEIPKKEILK
+198 
-211 KEIPKKEILKKEI
+211 
-224 PKKEIPKKEIL
+224 
-235 KKEILKKE
+235 
-243 ILKKEILKKEIP
+243 
-255 KKEILKKEIP
+255 
-265 KKEILKKEIPKKEI
+265 
-279 PKKEILKKEIPKKE
+279 
-293 ILKKEIL
+293 
-300 KKEILKKEIPK
+300 
-311 KEILKKEIPKK
+311 KKEIPKK

-331 VFIAEKNDTFIKT
+331 VFIAEKNDASIKT

-402 IYIDLVG
+402 IYIDLVA
-409 RTELA
+409 RTDLA
-414 NRKSADLFISVH
+414 NKKSADLFISVH

-431 KHSTSNAH
+431 KRSTSNAH

-458 EQENKDDV
+458 EQENKDNV

-481 NTQRLIVSNKLAI
+481 NTQRLVVSNKLAI

-501 QSIRK
+501 QSVRK

>member
-21 TLKIINI
+21 TLKITNI
-28 VPFGSSSVKIL
+28 VPFGSSSVKMV
-39 FNQEVKKFKEVSLKN
+39 FNQEVKKFKEVPLKN

-63 ILTIPKKHY
+63 VLTIPKKHY
-72 QFSKQSSI
+72 QFSKQSFI

-92 VISHAPKMTYEVKIL
+92 VIGYAPKMTYEVKIL
-107 KDKLYVSIV
+107 KNKLYVSIV
-116 EKKPLVRHQMA
+116 EKKPLIRHQMA
-127 PKPPKHHALKHP
+127 LKPPKHHALKHT
-139 TPKPA
+139 TPKLA
-144 PKSIKKEAKEK
+144 PKSIKKEAKKSKEVKEK
-155 TPIKHAHSKHAH
+155 TPTKHAHSKHAY

-173 SAKKEIP
+173 NAKKEIP
-180 KKEIPK
+180 
-186 KEILKKEILKKE
+186 
-198 ILKKEIPKKEILK
+198 
-211 KEIPKKEILKKEI
+211 
-224 PKKEIPKKEIL
+224 
-235 KKEILKKE
+235 
-243 ILKKEILKKEIP
+243 
-255 KKEILKKEIP
+255 
-265 KKEILKKEIPKKEI
+265 
-279 PKKEILKKEIPKKE
+279 
-293 ILKKEIL
+293 
-300 KKEILKKEIPK
+300 
-311 KEILKKEIPKK
+311 KKEIPKK

-331 VFIAEKNDTFIKT
+331 VFIAERNDTFIKT

-402 IYIDLVG
+402 IYIDLVA

-414 NRKSADLFISVH
+414 NKKSADLFISVH

-431 KHSTSNAH
+431 KRSTSNAH

-475 LLLNSL
+475 LFLNSL

-501 QSIRK
+501 QSVRK

>member
-28 VPFGSSSVKIL
+28 VPFGSSSVKIS
-39 FNQEVKKFKEVSLKN
+39 FNQEIKKFKEVSLKN

-107 KDKLYVSIV
+107 KDKLYVSIM
-116 EKKPLVRHQMA
+116 EKKPLSRHQMA

-144 PKSIKKEAKEK
+144 PKSIKKEAKEAKEK
-155 TPIKHAHSKHAH
+155 TPTKHAHSKHAH
-167 SPLNER
+167 SQLNER
-173 SAKKEIP
+173 SA
-180 KKEIPK
+180 
-186 KEILKKEILKKE
+186 
-198 ILKKEIPKKEILK
+198 
-211 KEIPKKEILKKEI
+211 
-224 PKKEIPKKEIL
+224 
-235 KKEILKKE
+235 
-243 ILKKEILKKEIP
+243 
-255 KKEILKKEIP
+255 
-265 KKEILKKEIPKKEI
+265 
-279 PKKEILKKEIPKKE
+279 
-293 ILKKEIL
+293 
-300 KKEILKKEIPK
+300 
-311 KEILKKEIPKK
+311 KKEIPKK

-402 IYIDLVG
+402 IYIDLVA

-414 NRKSADLFISVH
+414 NKKSADLFISVH

-431 KHSTSNAH
+431 KRSTSNAH

-458 EQENKDDV
+458 EQENKDNV

>member
-92 VISHAPKMTYEVKIL
+92 VISHAPKMTYEIKIL

-116 EKKPLVRHQMA
+116 EKKPLIRHQMVL
-127 PKPPKHHALKHP
+127 KPPKHHALKHQ

-144 PKSIKKEAKEK
+144 PKPIKKEAKKSKETKEK
-155 TPIKHAHSKHAH
+155 TPIKHARSKHAH

-173 SAKKEIP
+173 SA
-180 KKEIPK
+180 
-186 KEILKKEILKKE
+186 
-198 ILKKEIPKKEILK
+198 
-211 KEIPKKEILKKEI
+211 
-224 PKKEIPKKEIL
+224 
-235 KKEILKKE
+235 
-243 ILKKEILKKEIP
+243 
-255 KKEILKKEIP
+255 
-265 KKEILKKEIPKKEI
+265 
-279 PKKEILKKEIPKKE
+279 
-293 ILKKEIL
+293 
-300 KKEILKKEIPK
+300 
-311 KEILKKEIPKK
+311 KKEIPKK

-331 VFIAEKNDTFIKT
+331 VFIAEKNDAFSKT

-362 CGAMSANLVCEKDI
+362 CGAMSTNLVCEKDI

-402 IYIDLVG
+402 IYIDLVA

-458 EQENKDDV
+458 EQENKDAV

-501 QSIRK
+501 QSVRK

>member
-1 MLVRLGVVACLFWL
+1 M

-28 VPFGSSSVKIL
+28 VPFGSSSVKIS
-39 FNQEVKKFKEVSLKN
+39 FNQEIKKFKEVSLKN

-116 EKKPLVRHQMA
+116 EKKPLAKHQMA
-127 PKPPKHHALKHP
+127 PKPPKHHALKHQM
-139 TPKPA
+139 PKPA
-144 PKSIKKEAKEK
+144 PKSIKKEAKEVKEK
-155 TPIKHAHSKHAH
+155 TPTKHAHSKHAH
-167 SPLNER
+167 SQLNER
-173 SAKKEIP
+173 SA
-180 KKEIPK
+180 
-186 KEILKKEILKKE
+186 
-198 ILKKEIPKKEILK
+198 
-211 KEIPKKEILKKEI
+211 
-224 PKKEIPKKEIL
+224 
-235 KKEILKKE
+235 
-243 ILKKEILKKEIP
+243 
-255 KKEILKKEIP
+255 
-265 KKEILKKEIPKKEI
+265 
-279 PKKEILKKEIPKKE
+279 
-293 ILKKEIL
+293 
-300 KKEILKKEIPK
+300 
-311 KEILKKEIPKK
+311 KKEIPKK

-331 VFIAEKNDTFIKT
+331 VFIAEKNDAFIKT

-402 IYIDLVG
+402 IYIDLVA

-414 NRKSADLFISVH
+414 NKKSADLFISVH

-431 KHSTSNAH
+431 KRSTSNAH

-458 EQENKDDV
+458 EQENKDNV

>member
-1 MLVRLGVVACLFWL
+1 M

-28 VPFGSSSVKIL
+28 VPFGSSSVKIS
-39 FNQEVKKFKEVSLKN
+39 FNQEIKKFKEISLKN

-92 VISHAPKMTYEVKIL
+92 VISHAPKMTYEIKIL

-116 EKKPLVRHQMA
+116 EKKPLIRHQIV
-127 PKPPKHHALKHP
+127 PKPPKHRTLKHP

-144 PKSIKKEAKEK
+144 PKSIKKEAKEIKEK
-155 TPIKHAHSKHAH
+155 TPTKHARSKHTH
-167 SPLNER
+167 SQLNER
-173 SAKKEIP
+173 SA
-180 KKEIPK
+180 
-186 KEILKKEILKKE
+186 
-198 ILKKEIPKKEILK
+198 
-211 KEIPKKEILKKEI
+211 
-224 PKKEIPKKEIL
+224 
-235 KKEILKKE
+235 
-243 ILKKEILKKEIP
+243 
-255 KKEILKKEIP
+255 
-265 KKEILKKEIPKKEI
+265 
-279 PKKEILKKEIPKKE
+279 
-293 ILKKEIL
+293 
-300 KKEILKKEIPK
+300 
-311 KEILKKEIPKK
+311 KKEIPKK

-331 VFIAEKNDTFIKT
+331 VFIAEKNDASIKT

-362 CGAMSANLVCEKDI
+362 CGAMSTNLVCEKDI

-402 IYIDLVG
+402 IYIDLVA

-414 NRKSADLFISVH
+414 NKKSADLFISVH

-431 KHSTSNAH
+431 KRSTSNAH

-458 EQENKDDV
+458 EQENKDNV

-501 QSIRK
+501 QSVRK

>member
-1 MLVRLGVVACLFWL
+1 MLVRLGVVACLLWL

-28 VPFGSSSVKIL
+28 VPFGSSSVKIS

-144 PKSIKKEAKEK
+144 PKPIKKEAKEAKEK

-167 SPLNER
+167 PPLNER
-173 SAKKEIP
+173 SA
-180 KKEIPK
+180 
-186 KEILKKEILKKE
+186 
-198 ILKKEIPKKEILK
+198 
-211 KEIPKKEILKKEI
+211 
-224 PKKEIPKKEIL
+224 
-235 KKEILKKE
+235 
-243 ILKKEILKKEIP
+243 
-255 KKEILKKEIP
+255 
-265 KKEILKKEIPKKEI
+265 
-279 PKKEILKKEIPKKE
+279 
-293 ILKKEIL
+293 
-300 KKEILKKEIPK
+300 K

-322 EAENESKNQ
+322 EAENEGKNPI
-331 VFIAEKNDTFIKT
+331 FIAEKNDTLIKT

-431 KHSTSNAH
+431 KRSTSNAH

>member
-28 VPFGSSSVKIL
+28 VPFGSSSVKIS
-39 FNQEVKKFKEVSLKN
+39 FNQEIKKFKEVSLKN

-116 EKKPLVRHQMA
+116 EKKPLSRHQMA
-127 PKPPKHHALKHP
+127 PKPPKHRMLKHP
-139 TPKPA
+139 TPKLA
-144 PKSIKKEAKEK
+144 PKSIKKEAKEAKEK
-155 TPIKHAHSKHAH
+155 TPTKHARSKHAH
-167 SPLNER
+167 SQLNER

-186 KEILKKEILKKE
+186 KE
-198 ILKKEIPKKEILK
+198 
-211 KEIPKKEILKKEI
+211 
-224 PKKEIPKKEIL
+224 
-235 KKEILKKE
+235 
-243 ILKKEILKKEIP
+243 
-255 KKEILKKEIP
+255 
-265 KKEILKKEIPKKEI
+265 
-279 PKKEILKKEIPKKE
+279 
-293 ILKKEIL
+293 
-300 KKEILKKEIPK
+300 
-311 KEILKKEIPKK
+311 
-322 EAENESKNQ
+322 AENEGKNQ
-331 VFIAEKNDTFIKT
+331 VFIAEKNDASIKT

-402 IYIDLVG
+402 IYIDLVA

-414 NRKSADLFISVH
+414 NKKSADLFISVH

-431 KHSTSNAH
+431 KRSTSNAH

-458 EQENKDDV
+458 EQENKDNV